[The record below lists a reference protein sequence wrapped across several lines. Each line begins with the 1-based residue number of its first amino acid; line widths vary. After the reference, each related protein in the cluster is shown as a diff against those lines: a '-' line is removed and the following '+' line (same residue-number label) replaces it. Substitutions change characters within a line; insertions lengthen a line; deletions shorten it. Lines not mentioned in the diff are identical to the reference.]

1 MARRAFIV
9 AEANALIP
17 RLEEILAQIERCK
30 AEVREHYEKLQLLE
44 ALWGEKLV
52 EPGNPDHAEFR
63 EHRDAVEEVAREI
76 GRIVEEEIL
85 ARGIRFPQGGL
96 EHGLLDFPTTL
107 EGRWVYLCWR
117 SGEPRV
123 EAWHEVDAGFA
134 GRQPITTEHAWQM
147 GREDDPAL
155 RDDSALDF

>member
-1 MARRAFIV
+1 MARRAFTV
-9 AEANALIP
+9 AEANAMIP
-17 RLEEILAQIERCK
+17 VVEDLLAQIERRK
-30 AEVREHYEKLQLLE
+30 EEAREHYERLQLLE

-52 EPGNPDHAEFR
+52 EPGNPDHLEFR
-63 EHRDAVEEVAREI
+63 AHRDAVEEVAREI

-85 ARGIRFPQGGL
+85 ARGIRFPQGGI

-107 EGRWVYLCWR
+107 AGRWVYLCWR
-117 SGEPRV
+117 SGESRV

-134 GRQPITTEHAWQM
+134 GRQEITPEHAWQM

-155 RDDSALDF
+155 EDDSALDF